1 MPDQVDETHFRLLPS
16 GASEITAEEQC
27 ELAVIFGE
35 NGELAAE
42 RMS

>member
-1 MPDQVDETHFRLLPS
+1 LLPG
-16 GASEITAEEQC
+16 GASEITAEEVH

-42 RMS
+42 RLS